1 MTEKRKRRTSNPRTE
16 YIGIRVTKDEKEE
29 INNIAD
35 RLELTLTDTL
45 IEGAKALDEKYRLI
59 KNIRKDFTNV

>member
-59 KNIRKDFTNV
+59 KKY

>member
-35 RLELTLTDTL
+35 RMELTLTDTL

-59 KNIRKDFTNV
+59 KNIKKDLTNV

>member
-1 MTEKRKRRTSNPRTE
+1 MTEKRKRRTSNLRTE

-59 KNIRKDFTNV
+59 KNIKKDLTNV

>member
-29 INNIAD
+29 VNNIAD

-59 KNIRKDFTNV
+59 KNIRKDLTNV

>member
-59 KNIRKDFTNV
+59 KNIKKDLTNV

>member
-16 YIGIRVTKDEKEE
+16 YIGIRVTKYEKEE

-59 KNIRKDFTNV
+59 KNIKKDLTNV